1 MEETTHRSVSAEI
14 SRRAVQIL
22 ADYTGRGPTKA
33 HTLVNR
39 DLITILLGDTLTKG
53 ERRLAEMDQRAH
65 VLETRRRYQQVMRD
79 ELVAA
84 VEGESGRKVIAFMS
98 DNHIEPDVAA
108 EIFVLEREDNGLGP
122 LPDANEHGPPSGV

>member
-1 MEETTHRSVSAEI
+1 MEEATHRSVSAEI

-53 ERRLAEMDQRAH
+53 ERRLAEMKQQAH
-65 VLETRRRYQQVMRD
+65 VLETRRRYQSAMQD
-79 ELVAA
+79 DLVAA
-84 VEGESGRKVIAFMS
+84 VEEESGRKVIAFMS

-108 EIFVLEREDNGLGP
+108 EIFVLEREDNGSGP
-122 LPDANEHGPPSGV
+122 LSDASTHGPPSGV

>member
-1 MEETTHRSVSAEI
+1 M
-14 SRRAVQIL
+14 
-22 ADYTGRGPTKA
+22 G
-33 HTLVNR
+33 TLVHLGQPAFSLGQGVAEQDR
-39 DLITILLGDTLTKG
+39 DEIPVDEGVRLCGPAPRVVG
-53 ERRLAEMDQRAH
+53 EDLHGSTRNLRRHRPMRRLF
-65 VLETRRRYQQVMRD
+65 RRRYQQVMRD

-84 VEGESGRKVIAFMS
+84 VEEESGRKVIAFMS